1 MFHLTCS
8 SSPGGVSDWH
18 RGVCRLSSV
27 PLLRSSGQVSR
38 SRQEDGG
45 GGICFLHH
53 LHKEQRSV
61 GVITETFICWRDYI
75 LLLDSCS
82 ISSPGN
88 EDIGHISTNPNKLT
102 KAEIIFYWQ
111 IILLVLHLGLAGTSL
126 LLQRVHKEVG
136 GNLLHQSTHHPL
148 LLAEPGGVALV
159 VLHGVTHP
167 GGPRGLLPHYDG
179 LQVPGVPSGAVLL
192 SSLLRLGQHT
202 EISHHLNPRSHL
214 LQRSPP
220 LDL

>member
-1 MFHLTCS
+1 MEEVAFVFYTTYIKNKGQKDS
-8 SSPGGVSDWH
+8 SQRP
-18 RGVCRLSSV
+18 LSAD
-27 PLLRSSGQVSR
+27 
-38 SRQEDGG
+38 E
-45 GGICFLHH
+45 I
-53 LHKEQRSV
+53 K
-61 GVITETFICWRDYI
+61 
-75 LLLDSCS
+75 LDSCY

-192 SSLLRLGQHT
+192 SSLPRLGQHT

-220 LDL
+220 LDLQSVSLHLRQPNISKLCKLFCHLFCFSSRLILREQ